1 MRKFMSWSYFL
12 RLLIITGLFIVF
24 ANRFAWPSYKKY
36 LNAGVFINRSS
47 VRRENKYAPAINF
60 CALNNVTNQ
69 GWKSK
74 TSVKKN
80 LGTTWVDLYCNN
92 KRTVEETVD
101 CLDDETYNLTE
112 TIQDLEI
119 DETEFNVNII
129 DIDNELWI
137 DDLTDSNLRGMF
149 K

>member
-1 MRKFMSWSYFL
+1 MSWSYFL

-24 ANRFAWPSYKKY
+24 PTRFAWPSYKKY
-36 LNAGVFINRSS
+36 LDAGVFIDRSS
-47 VRRENKYAPAINF
+47 VRRENKYTPAITF
-60 CALNNVTNQ
+60 YALNNESDQ

-80 LGTTWVDLYCNN
+80 VGTTWVDLYCDN
-92 KRTVEETVD
+92 KRTVEETVS

-112 TIQDLEI
+112 TIQHFEI
-119 DETEFNVNII
+119 DETEFNINII
-129 DIDNELWI
+129 DTDNELWI
-137 DDLTDSNLRGMF
+137 NDLTDVNLRGMI